1 MSTLKVNDIQE
12 ATSGGGKIWPARAYL
27 TFNSSGTVSISE
39 DGNFS
44 SITDN
49 GTGYFTC
56 SFSNSFSNSNYT
68 MAGSTIGVNY
78 GSAEDGVVI
87 RPVTQV
93 ADPSPEMGTTS
104 IGIQCGGYGLKDKQ
118 YNSLVIHKS

>member
-1 MSTLKVNDIQE
+1 
-12 ATSGGGKIWPARAYL
+12 
-27 TFNSSGTVSISE
+27 
-39 DGNFS
+39 
-44 SITDN
+44 
-49 GTGYFTC
+49 
-56 SFSNSFSNSNYT
+56 
-68 MAGSTIGVNY
+68 VNY